1 MNLTGKL
8 KPGMRVVGAD
18 ETEYGTVEHYD
29 HERVYVDGQP
39 VPYRAFDRLDQDR
52 LYVRQ
57 GGERYFS
64 ERRQEQ
70 AVSREGEVRVP
81 LVEERLT
88 VGIRPIELGDVEI
101 RKTVET
107 EQTSVPI
114 VLRRDQVDVRLVG
127 IDERPIAL
135 YEVPD
140 AFKEETIRVPVRGEQ
155 ASVQKV
161 AVVTGE
167 VAVSRTEVSERQTV
181 SETVRQ
187 VTVTVTANYD
197 EARPHFRQHFE
208 QMQAR
213 LKETGG
219 PTFRARDFAAAESN
233 YRTGFEARNDPR
245 NANRSF
251 EDVEGELRARYFAGA
266 DTGESW
272 ESDREQLRTGW
283 EHGRR

>member
-1 MNLTGKL
+1 MDLTGKL
-8 KPGMRVVGAD
+8 KQGMRVIGAD
-18 ETEYGTVEHYD
+18 ETEYGTVERYD
-29 HERVYVDGQP
+29 DERVYVGGQP
-39 VPYRAFDRLDQDR
+39 VPYSAFERLDQDR

-88 VGIRPIELGDVEI
+88 VGIRPLELGDIEI

-114 VLRRDQVDVRLVG
+114 VLRRDQVDVRLVD
-127 IDERPIAL
+127 IDERPIAV
-135 YEVPD
+135 YEVAD
-140 AFKEETIRVPVRGEQ
+140 AFKEDVIRVPVRGEQ

-208 QMQAR
+208 EMQAR
-213 LKETGG
+213 LQAAGG
-219 PTFRARDFAAAESN
+219 PTFRARDFADAESN
-233 YRTGFEARNDPR
+233 YRTGFEA
-245 NANRSF
+245 
-251 EDVEGELRARYFAGA
+251 
-266 DTGESW
+266 
-272 ESDREQLRTGW
+272 
-283 EHGRR
+283 